1 MISAVSISSGGMA
14 LAVQQFAETAKEVLV
29 IGTSLPSP
37 TQVSL
42 SSMALELIAN
52 KTDVSLNAIV
62 MRSSLDTE
70 KRVLDILV

>member
-14 LAVQQFAETAKEVLV
+14 LAAQHYAEAAKDVII

-37 TQVSL
+37 TQISL
-42 SSMALELIAN
+42 SGMALELIAN
-52 KTDVSLNAIV
+52 KSDVSLNAAV
-62 MRSSLDTE
+62 MRSSLDVE

>member
-14 LAVQQFAETAKEVLV
+14 LAAQQFAETAKDVV
-29 IGTSLPSP
+29 VYGTSLPSP

-52 KTDVSLNAIV
+52 KNDVSLNAAV
-62 MRSSLDTE
+62 LRSSLDTE